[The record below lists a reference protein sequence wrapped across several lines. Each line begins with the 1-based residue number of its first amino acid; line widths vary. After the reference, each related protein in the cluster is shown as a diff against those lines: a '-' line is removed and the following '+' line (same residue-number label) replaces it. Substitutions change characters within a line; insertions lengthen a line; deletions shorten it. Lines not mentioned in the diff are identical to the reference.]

1 MRDHWAKITER
12 GGQNFLLYHKGG
24 VKILFAFLDGG
35 SKFLMKL
42 FAPNQRP
49 PYEVINERSLIHAKN
64 KPWLSLT
71 VHELMLTQR
80 PQLDGIEGLKINQS
94 CVE

>member
-49 PYEVINERSLIHAKN
+49 PYEVINERSLKSAILRAQIHDT
-64 KPWLSLT
+64 LVGFT
-71 VHELMLTQR
+71 
-80 PQLDGIEGLKINQS
+80 GLKYGFLFH
-94 CVE
+94 